1 MAERASVEQALAS
14 PRIAI
19 EAVTPAVEEGR
30 FAAKA
35 LIGRPVALSA
45 VLICDGHRKLG
56 AEVRGRHPEVIF
68 LSEAFSRPAMMARLG
83 KVGFSQSYTYFTWRN
98 TKAELQEYFT
108 ELNQPPWRDCYRP
121 NFFVNTPDIN
131 PRFLHHSGRAG
142 FLIRAALATMG
153 SGLWGMYS
161 GFELCES
168 QPLAGKEEYLDS
180 EKYQLRPRNWQ
191 GHAGCAPGNRNGP
204 FPDPA
209 AVSRHSA
216 SARRSATHC
225 RRWRAVH
232 PDDSA
237 GVRCQPW

>member
-1 MAERASVEQALAS
+1 
-14 PRIAI
+14 
-19 EAVTPAVEEGR
+19 
-30 FAAKA
+30 
-35 LIGRPVALSA
+35 PVALSA
-45 VLICDGHRKLG
+45 VLSCDGHRKLG
-56 AEVRGRHPEVIF
+56 AEVRGRDPEVIF
-68 LSEAFSRPAMMARLG
+68 LSEAFTRPAMMARLG

-209 AVSRHSA
+209 AVPRHSA